1 MTSPEAPMNM
11 TINATQTPI
20 HHSGCILLLFTVLLS
35 GCGELAYK
43 RGANSSDLEVAKT
56 SCREKG
62 PDPAA
67 VEKCMAGRGWVVQNL
82 SRMEPI
88 DADPVVEASVIPS
101 DRRIENAA
109 SAMPGKAGAEG
120 QVSALPD
127 KAQPTPPVKKAPA
140 MLDTFNV
147 SSWWKTGSGAE
158 SLKADTEACAAKL
171 GAAHRPDN
179 QTQTATRG
187 LLLCMKE
194 KGWSGLRAK

>member
-20 HHSGCILLLFTVLLS
+20 HRSGCILLLFTVLLS

-43 RGANSSDLEVAKT
+43 RGANSSDLEVAKK
-56 SCREKG
+56 SCRAKAQ
-62 PDPAA
+62 DAAA
-67 VEKCMAGRGWVVQNL
+67 VEQCMADRGWVVQNL
-82 SRMEPI
+82 RMMEPL
-88 DADPVVEASVIPS
+88 DADPVVEATALPS
-101 DRRIENAA
+101 DRRIENSA
-109 SAMPGKAGAEG
+109 SAMPGNPGAEG
-120 QVSALPD
+120 QVSALSN
-127 KAQPTPPVKKAPA
+127 KAHPTPIVKKAPD

-158 SLKADTEACAAKL
+158 SLKADTEACEAKL

-187 LLLCMKE
+187 LLLCMRE